1 VAEPVLG
8 TPVLC
13 TTDRRGIATLTLNRP
28 AVNNAYDRALLAAL
42 HEAALR
48 LADDAA
54 VRLVVL
60 RSAGR
65 TFQAGADLGFL
76 RAAAS
81 LPPDE
86 NLAVSRLTVAA
97 IEGLRRLPKPTL
109 ALVQGGCF
117 GGGVGLVAA
126 CDMAIATEDCVF
138 SLTEVRWGV
147 TPAPILPP
155 LVAKLGLG
163 AVSRYALSGERF
175 DAATALRLGLV
186 QELCPAGGLD
196 AAAAPLIE
204 NLLLAAPEAVA
215 VTKRLLHDC
224 AAAPADPAALADR
237 LAREA
242 ADRRRSPEA
251 AEGLASFFEKRRP
264 RWYPGTAE

>member
-1 VAEPVLG
+1 MEDPVLAA
-8 TPVLC
+8 
-13 TTDRRGIATLTLNRP
+13 TDRRGVATLTLNRP
-28 AVNNAYDRALLAAL
+28 AVNNAYDRAMLAGL
-42 HEAALR
+42 RDAARR
-48 LADDAA
+48 LADESA

-60 RSAGR
+60 RGAGR
-65 TFQAGADLGFL
+65 IFQAGADLGFL
-76 RAAAS
+76 RAAAA

-86 NLAVSRLTVAA
+86 NLAASRLTLAA
-97 IEGLRRLPKPTL
+97 VEGLRRLAKPTL

-147 TPAPILPP
+147 TPAPILPA
-155 LVAKLGLG
+155 LVAKLGPG
-163 AVSRYALSGERF
+163 AVARYALSGERF

-186 QELCPAGGLD
+186 QELSPAGGLD
-196 AAAAPLIE
+196 AAAAPLIQ
-204 NLLLAAPEAVA
+204 NLLLAAPDAVA
-215 VTKRLLHDC
+215 VTKRLLADC
-224 AAAPADPAALADR
+224 AAPADPAALAER

-264 RWYPGTAE
+264 RWYPDGVA